1 MRFPFQAVK
10 FGLFFASFAFF
21 GLNPT
26 TYSAPRVPEQLK
38 QNSLVY
44 CTNASTFSL
53 KPQQADMGANINVVT
68 DQIYDKLFEIDAKTN
83 QLKPILVE
91 SYNIS
96 QDGLTIIL
104 HLRKNVSFHTTRW
117 FTPTRKFNAEDVIF
131 SLNRMMGIAGD
142 LPALN
147 KDDARTGEFH
157 QAQMMAY
164 RNKANL
170 AHYPYFESI
179 ALKKKIAKIEDLNSH
194 TVKITLTAPDQTLL
208 HHLASQYAVILS
220 KEYALQLNADE
231 NLPQLDL
238 LPVGTGPYQ
247 LSSVTES
254 DYIRLQPNSKYWG
267 KKAHI
272 ENMVVDFSSDGTGR
286 LAKFLNNECDVVAFP
301 EPSQLSQI
309 PTEQRIESDGANLA
323 FLAFNMQREQMQNIA
338 LRKAIAQA
346 IDRRRIASHLFFGSA
361 HVADQ
366 ILPEVLWKDS
376 YGKESFVTPTVS
388 DNFTTLQNPPQKP
401 LKFWVVD
408 EKRVFNLHP
417 MKMAEMIRF
426 DLAQIG
432 IKVNLIPVS
441 RAYIAQQ
448 FTQGKADYDLILTGW
463 LANNSDPN
471 GFLKPILS
479 CESQQD
485 VTNLANWCNPYF
497 DLLLNVAKSSSNK
510 AVQGMAYHLTQ
521 TMLQQEL
528 PILPLVNAKRVL
540 LVNERVDNIAI
551 NPLGQVK
558 LSEIKL
564 KKQTK

>member
-1 MRFPFQAVK
+1 MKTHFQAVK
-10 FGLFFASFAFF
+10 FLLFFANFAIW
-21 GLNPT
+21 GLNST
-26 TYSAPRVPEQLK
+26 AYAAPKVPEPLR
-38 QNSLVY
+38 NSSLIY
-44 CTNASTFSL
+44 CTNASSFSL
-53 KPQQADMGANINVVT
+53 NPQQADMGANVNVVT
-68 DQIYDKLFEIDAKTN
+68 DQIYDKLFELDPKTN

-91 SYNIS
+91 HYSIS
-96 QDGLTIIL
+96 PDGLVITL
-104 HLRKNVSFHTTRW
+104 SLRKNVSFHTTRW

-147 KDDARTGEFH
+147 KSDENSGEFR

-170 AHYPYFESI
+170 AYYPYFESI
-179 ALKKKIAKIEDLNSH
+179 ALKKKIAKIEDVNAH
-194 TVKITLTAPDQTLL
+194 TVKITLTEPDQALL
-208 HHLASQYAVILS
+208 SHLASQYAVILS

-238 LPVGTGPYQ
+238 LPIGTGPYQ
-247 LSSVTES
+247 LSSLTQS
-254 DYIRLQPNSKYWG
+254 DYIRLQPHAKYWG

-309 PTEQRIESDGANLA
+309 PTEQHIESDGANLA
-323 FLAFNMQREQMQNIA
+323 FLAFNMKSSVMQNIA
-338 LRKAIAQA
+338 LRKAITQA
-346 IDRRRIASHLFFGSA
+346 VDRRRIASHLFFGSA

-366 ILPEVLWKDS
+366 ILPEVLWHDS
-376 YGKESFVTPTVS
+376 YGKEPFVTPIAIENLS
-388 DNFTTLQNPPQKP
+388 LPKKKLN
-401 LKFWVVD
+401 FWVVD
-408 EKRVFNLHP
+408 DKRVFNLHP

-426 DLAQIG
+426 DLAKIG

-463 LANNSDPN
+463 LANNVDPN
-471 GFLKPILS
+471 VFLTPILS
-479 CESQQD
+479 CDSQKD

-497 DLLLNVAKSSSNK
+497 DLLLRIAKSSSSRE
-510 AVQGMAYHLTQ
+510 VQGMIYHLTQ
-521 TMLQQEL
+521 DILRQEL
-528 PILPLVNAKRVL
+528 PILPLVNAKRLL
-540 LVNERVDNIAI
+540 LVNKRVDNIAI

-564 KKQTK
+564 KKAPK